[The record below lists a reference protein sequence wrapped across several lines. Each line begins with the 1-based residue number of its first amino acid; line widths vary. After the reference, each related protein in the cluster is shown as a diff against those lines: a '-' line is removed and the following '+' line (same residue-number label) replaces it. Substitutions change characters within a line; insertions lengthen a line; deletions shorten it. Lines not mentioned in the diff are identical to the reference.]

1 MSSNS
6 CVILVMNY
14 QMNDL
19 CCVLPV
25 ENGTVL
31 FLNVDPP
38 LVFPVCILF
47 VFSFH
52 ETNINLLSFFPV
64 TDNSAEGL
72 VVDRDDLESLEIP
85 FAENVTFT
93 CNQVGKPLRR
103 TATADFRYIFTF

>member
-1 MSSNS
+1 M
-6 CVILVMNY
+6 
-14 QMNDL
+14 
-19 CCVLPV
+19 
-25 ENGTVL
+25 
-31 FLNVDPP
+31 
-38 LVFPVCILF
+38 
-47 VFSFH
+47 
-52 ETNINLLSFFPV
+52 NLLSFFSV

>member
-14 QMNDL
+14 QTNDL

-25 ENGTVL
+25 ENGTAL

-38 LVFPVCILF
+38 LVFLVCILF
-47 VFSFH
+47 FFIFVKP
-52 ETNINLLSFFPV
+52 NINLLSFFSPV

-93 CNQVGKPLRR
+93 CNQDGKPLRR
-103 TATADFRYIFTF
+103 TATADFRYIL

>member
-14 QMNDL
+14 QTNDL

-38 LVFPVCILF
+38 LVFPVSIYSPQSFEVNLKTALF
-47 VFSFH
+47 FFLRKRFFLNERFH
-52 ETNINLLSFFPV
+52 VSKV
-64 TDNSAEGL
+64 
-72 VVDRDDLESLEIP
+72 
-85 FAENVTFT
+85 
-93 CNQVGKPLRR
+93 
-103 TATADFRYIFTF
+103 